1 VQVTD
6 IENPGFFNYYT
17 AVCAGVSDANFGG
30 YIDAFFK
37 MVYSLALADLGQ
49 ATNNILARPRL
60 LMDFAKLALLEFNKT
75 NNDMWNSN
83 WFDNETTFL
92 DKVPSQ
98 IIGTEGMGLIAPTS
112 PPPAFSKPPVV
123 QPAVISQQY
132 FCQVPQLK
140 STGSLLISIVVAD
153 LVFLQVLWKVFNM
166 AVTLGMERHHPDSK
180 HCEGCAKKGE
190 EPHEGYELVKV
201 VDEEATGKATGN
213 DTEPLSRKGFAIDGK
228 EEEEAVKQGRKS
240 GRVQTA

>member
-1 VQVTD
+1 M
-6 IENPGFFNYYT
+6 
-17 AVCAGVSDANFGG
+17 GG
-30 YIDAFFK
+30 YVDAIFK
-37 MVYSLALADLGQ
+37 AVYSLVLTDLGQ
-49 ATNNILARPRL
+49 STADTIVTRPRL
-60 LMDFAKLALLEFNKT
+60 LMDFTKPVLRELYILY
-75 NNDMWNSN
+75 NDSSWNSN
-83 WFDNETTFL
+83 WFDNETIFF
-92 DKVPSQ
+92 DQVPSQ
-98 IIGTEGMGLIAPTS
+98 INNRGMGGIPPFT

>member
-1 VQVTD
+1 VNGYV
-6 IENPGFFNYYT
+6 
-17 AVCAGVSDANFGG
+17 DAM
-30 YIDAFFK
+30 FK
-37 MVYSLALADLGQ
+37 TVYSLALTDLGQ
-49 ATNNILARPRL
+49 STADNILARPQL
-60 LMDFAKLALLEFNKT
+60 LMDFAKLALLELNTT
-75 NNDMWNSN
+75 NNDKFNYN
-83 WFDNETTFL
+83 WFDNETIFF

-98 IIGTEGMGLIAPTS
+98 IINTGGMGDVPFS
-112 PPPAFSKPPVV
+112 PSPAYFKPPVV
-123 QPAVISQQY
+123 RPAVISQQY

-153 LVFLQVLWKVFNM
+153 LVFLQVLWKVFNIV
-166 AVTLGMERHHPDSK
+166 VTLGMERHHPDSK

-213 DTEPLSRKGFAIDGK
+213 DAAPLSTKGFTVDAK
-228 EEEEAVKQGRKS
+228 EEETGQLGRKS